1 MKIIVL
7 DSCGLNPQEL
17 SWEEVEALGD
27 LEIYKR
33 TPEAKILERAEG
45 AEIVLTNKTPL
56 SRDTINKLD
65 SLEYIGVLATGY
77 NVIDLEAAAENGIEV
92 TNVPAYSTDSVAQ
105 FVFALLLEVAHHVG
119 EHNSAVKAGEW
130 SSAKDFSF
138 WKYPLIELK
147 DKSMG
152 IIGYGSIGQRTA
164 ELALAFGMDVI
175 VYDRSPEKKKN
186 DPAVMTD
193 KINFVDKDE
202 LFRNSD
208 VISLHCPLTEQT
220 KGIINKESIA
230 LMKEGMIIINTARGP
245 LIVEEDLAAALKSG
259 RVFAAAADVLS
270 DEPPK
275 DDNPLLKSDKTII
288 TPHIAWASKE
298 SRERLMKTAVDNVKS
313 YLNGEVKNSIL

>member
-1 MKIIVL
+1 MKIVVL
-7 DSCGLNPQEL
+7 DSCGLNPEEL
-17 SWEEVEALGD
+17 SWSEIEKYGE

-33 TPEAKILERAEG
+33 TEEENILERAKD
-45 AEIVLTNKTPL
+45 AEIILTNKTPI

-77 NVIDLEAAAENGIEV
+77 NVIDLEAAAENGIVV

-147 DKSMG
+147 NKTMG

-164 ELALAFGMDVI
+164 ELALAFGMNVI
-175 VYDRSPEKKKN
+175 VHDRSPEKKKK
-186 DPAVMTD
+186 DPSIMTD
-193 KINFVDKDE
+193 KIRFVDSEE

-208 VISLHCPLTEQT
+208 VISLHCPLTEET
-220 KGIINKESIA
+220 KGIINKESID
-230 LMKEGMIIINTARGP
+230 LMKEGVIIVNTARGP
-245 LIVEEDLAAALKSG
+245 LIVEEDLAAALESG
-259 RVFAAAADVLS
+259 KIYAAAVDVLS
-270 DEPPK
+270 NEPPK
-275 DDNPLLKSDKTII
+275 ENNPIIKSDKTII
-288 TPHIAWASKE
+288 TPHIAWAAKE
-298 SRERLMKTAVDNVKS
+298 SRERLMKTVVDNIKS
-313 YLNGEVKNSIL
+313 YLKGEVKNSIV

>member
-1 MKIIVL
+1 MKIVVL
-7 DSCGLNPQEL
+7 DSCGLNPEEL
-17 SWEEVEALGD
+17 SWNEVEKYGE

-33 TPEAKILERAEG
+33 TSEEEILERAQG
-45 AEIVLTNKTPL
+45 AEIILTNKTPI
-56 SRDTINKLD
+56 SRDTISKLN

-92 TNVPAYSTDSVAQ
+92 TNVPAYSTESVAQ

-147 DKSMG
+147 NKIMG

-164 ELALAFGMDVI
+164 ELALAFGMNVI
-175 VYDRSPEKKKN
+175 VYDRSPEKKQK
-186 DPAVMTD
+186 DPEIMTESI
-193 KINFVDKDE
+193 KFVDRDE

-208 VISLHCPLTEQT
+208 VISLHCPLTDQT
-220 KGIINKESIA
+220 QGIINKKSIA
-230 LMKEGMIIINTARGP
+230 LMKKGVIIINTARGP
-245 LIVEEDLAAALKSG
+245 LIIEEDLAAALEAG
-259 RVFAAAADVLS
+259 DVYAAAVDVLYN
-270 DEPPK
+270 EPPEE
-275 DDNPLLKSDKTII
+275 DNPLLNSNKTII

-298 SRERLMKTAVDNVKS
+298 SRERLMKTAVENIKS
-313 YLNGEVKNSIL
+313 YLNGEIKNSVL